1 MNTSYTNVRWK
12 ETKNMEP
19 CVQEQKDSH
28 SRELT
33 VQEYLLLWKLQECQ
47 KMTWKLLSQQK
58 EYSTQQY
65 NDLTRYWNDI
75 SMITQ
80 PALMPNYSTEELL
93 LINKSLCGIH
103 QLVQC
108 INGDKK
114 SRLSLCIN
122 QASTLVSRLLNVR
135 ITRVKAR
142 VDS

>member
-47 KMTWKLLSQQK
+47 KLTWKLLLQQRA
-58 EYSTQQY
+58 YYTQQC
-65 NDLTRYWNDI
+65 NDLTRCWSDI

-80 PALMPNYSTEELL
+80 PALIPNYSTEELL
-93 LINKSLCGIH
+93 SINKSLYGIR

-108 INGDKK
+108 INGDRK